1 MKYLGGIFMIMVF
14 KKKKV
19 IAAACLLALC
29 AGLTGACCSTN
40 CVNNKHGTCKA
51 HEINVN
57 GQGAHFSSDTECNGF
72 NNSKLRS
79 TLNMFDNMNI
89 VSRLQDY
96 TANPPITSVNCTAN
110 NCFYNKDG
118 HCIAEHLSFNNDN
131 LRDKTNCNTFIEAY

>member
-1 MKYLGGIFMIMVF
+1 MKYLGGIFMTT
-14 KKKKV
+14 
-19 IAAACLLALC
+19 LN
-29 AGLTGACCSTN
+29 CCSTN

-51 HEINVN
+51 HEVNVN

-79 TLNMFDNMNI
+79 TLNIFDNMNI

-96 TANPPITSVNCTAN
+96 TANPPITSVHCTAN

-118 HCIAEHLSFNNDN
+118 HCIAEHLSFKNDN
-131 LRDKTNCNTFIEAY
+131 LKNKTNCNTFIEAY